1 MVKALVASI
10 MAVSLAVPAQ
20 AALVTL
26 RFKLIATDF
35 LPDGAPV
42 DPVRGRF
49 DLLFD
54 NSNDIESTTA
64 GLAVTGFNIPIVPR
78 FSYSK
83 FYDDIVIGND
93 ILPGGCAVANNKDDF
108 CFFIYPISPPCCDNL
123 LLRQQRRQRLLLRQ
137 KYLRRFGSR
146 ARHLGIDDC
155 RIRSRWGC
163 VAAVWATATSR
174 LTRPVAAAIK
184 PRRSFE
190 PLTVFS
196 IESRRVYDRGN
207 MDRPADF
214 IGGTLLSAG
223 P

>member
-10 MAVSLAVPAQ
+10 MAVSLAIPAQ

-64 GLAVTGFNIPIVPR
+64 GLAVTGFNLPIVPR

-108 CFFIYPISPPCCDNL
+108 CFFIYPISPPAVTIFFYASSVASGYFYARNISVVSVPEPATWAL
-123 LLRQQRRQRLLLRQ
+123 MIAGFGLAGGA
-137 KYLRRFGSR
+137 LRRFGR
-146 ARHLGIDDC
+146 QPH
-155 RIRSRWGC
+155 
-163 VAAVWATATSR
+163 
-174 LTRPVAAAIK
+174 
-184 PRRSFE
+184 
-190 PLTVFS
+190 
-196 IESRRVYDRGN
+196 
-207 MDRPADF
+207 PA
-214 IGGTLLSAG
+214 
-223 P
+223 